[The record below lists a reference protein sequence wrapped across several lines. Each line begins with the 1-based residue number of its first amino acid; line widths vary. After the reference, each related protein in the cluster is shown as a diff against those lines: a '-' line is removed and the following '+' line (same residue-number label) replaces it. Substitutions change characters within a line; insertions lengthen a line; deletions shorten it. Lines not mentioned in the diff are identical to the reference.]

1 MTFPHVSRMFFL
13 SAILLARATPA
24 QESSVAR
31 QGKPEGLARKSANFE
46 RLSEAA
52 NVARI
57 ENHDDE
63 AIRLYQQALK
73 LQPAWQ
79 EGIWYLSTLL
89 YQQDKFADSRDLLR
103 RFVATDPRTGP
114 GWALLG
120 MSEYQTRDYSRAL
133 DHLQQAM
140 SLGTGGRKDLGQSV
154 FYLVAVLLTRAERY
168 DDSMNVLI
176 PMLKSSEHPDFL
188 VEPLGL
194 AALHLPLLPLEIPPD
209 RREMIRLAGQGALAV
224 ESQQQAE
231 AEKFFSGM
239 VRTYPDQPGVHFLYG
254 AFLMDVRPE
263 EGIRE
268 MKREL
273 QISPSHLGARLR
285 LAEEYVNE
293 QRLDEALQL
302 AEEAVQLEPGS
313 PLAHMILG
321 EVLVAKG
328 DLAKGIDE
336 LETARNQAPER
347 VRIHWDLLRAYT
359 SAARTADAKR
369 EKDEIEK
376 LGSTE
381 ARP

>member
-1 MTFPHVSRMFFL
+1 MTLHQVSRVLFL
-13 SAILLARATPA
+13 AGILLARATLAP
-24 QESSVAR
+24 ESSVAS
-31 QGKPEGLARKSANFE
+31 QGEPEGLARKSTNFE
-46 RLSEAA
+46 RLSQAA
-52 NVARI
+52 NVARN

-63 AIRLYQQALK
+63 AVRLYQQALK
-73 LQPAWQ
+73 LQPGWQ

-89 YQQDKFADSRDLLR
+89 YQQEKFADSRDLLR
-103 RFVATDPRTGP
+103 RFVATEPQAGP

-120 MSEYQTRDYSRAL
+120 MSEYQTREYSRAL
-133 DHLQQAM
+133 DHLQRAM
-140 SLGTGGRKDLGQSV
+140 SLGMGGRKDLSQSV
-154 FYLVAVLLTRAERY
+154 FYLVAVLLIRVERY
-168 DDSMNVLI
+168 DDSMNLLI
-176 PMLKSSEHPDFL
+176 PMLKSSDHPDLL

-194 AALHLPLLPLEIPPD
+194 AALHLPLLPLEIRPD
-209 RREMIRLAGQGALAV
+209 RQEMIRLAGQCALAV

-231 AEKFFSGM
+231 AEKLFSGM
-239 VRTYPDQPGVHFLYG
+239 VGAYPDQPGVHFLYG

-263 EGIRE
+263 DGTRE

-273 QISPSHLGARLR
+273 EISPSHLGARLR

-293 QRLDEALQL
+293 QRLEQALQL

-328 DLAKGIDE
+328 DLAKGINE
-336 LETARNQAPER
+336 LERAQKQTPAR
-347 VRIHWDLLRAYT
+347 VRIHWDLLRAYIN
-359 SAARTADAKR
+359 AGRTADAKR
-369 EKDEIEK
+369 EKDDIEK